1 MQPTSAL
8 DPLFAPALGHYCTL
22 YVGRGPGN
30 IPNDRKEDF
39 QLTTDLERRVAP
51 TERCLQLI

>member
-22 YVGRGPGN
+22 SVGRGPGN
-30 IPNDRKEDF
+30 NDRKEDF